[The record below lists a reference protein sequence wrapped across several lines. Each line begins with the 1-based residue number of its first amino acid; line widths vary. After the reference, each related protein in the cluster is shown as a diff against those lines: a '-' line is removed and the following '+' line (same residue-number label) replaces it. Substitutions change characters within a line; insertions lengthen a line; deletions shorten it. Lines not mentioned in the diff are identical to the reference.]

1 MQKIWTALIVVI
13 AIASIFAASALI
25 GAIVGALASL
35 ALAADTT
42 PAMLIGALGGFCA
55 SFAFLLNAGPNG
67 GKELGL

>member
-55 SFAFLLNAGPNG
+55 SFAFLLKAGLNG